1 MGWCGHG
8 WPTPARNHDLLS
20 PSDGPGFCPKPHRV
34 GGITACHLLPV
45 SGESQLPTSALPST
59 GAEGNPSGGEGS
71 PSGGE
76 AKKPLKLLL
85 VAARHHLASADLRA
99 LLAFLKSDD
108 CTCKVSLEV
117 ADPADHPELLELHR
131 LVATPALIKLEP
143 RPKQVFAG
151 NTLAVQL
158 RTWLPRWQQM
168 EAVTGLGLSL
178 RPAEIDGSR
187 SQREVQLEDQ
197 LLVLRQEN
205 ETLIERL
212 GVQERLLRMV
222 AHELRTP
229 LTAAK
234 LALQSHG
241 LGQIDENRFRD
252 VLFRRLND
260 IEDLSR
266 DLLEV
271 GTTRWEALFNPQRL
285 DLSQVAAEAILELE
299 KLWLRRGLHLV
310 TDIPADLPDVHAD
323 QRRMR
328 QVFLN
333 LLENALKFT
342 PDGGRVSLSLMHR
355 TSQWVQVSIC
365 DSGPGIP
372 TQEQRRIFQDRVR
385 LPQTSGTTS
394 GYGVG
399 LSVCRRI
406 TEVHGGRIWV
416 VSEPGEGACFHF
428 TVPVWAGQSSPE
440 MQHAEPDP
448 GEQEAVAGADLP

>member
-1 MGWCGHG
+1 MG
-8 WPTPARNHDLLS
+8 
-20 PSDGPGFCPKPHRV
+20 V
-34 GGITACHLLPV
+34 
-45 SGESQLPTSALPST
+45 
-59 GAEGNPSGGEGS
+59 AEGSTSGSECQQ
-71 PSGGE
+71 
-76 AKKPLKLLL
+76 PLKLLL
-85 VAARHHLASADLRA
+85 VAARHHLASADLRN
-99 LLAFLKSDD
+99 LLAFLDSDD
-108 CTCKVSLEV
+108 CSRKVSLQV
-117 ADPADHPELLELHR
+117 ADPADYPELLEIHR

-143 RPKQVFAG
+143 LPKQVFAG
-151 NTLAVQL
+151 SHLSLQL

-168 EAVTGLGLSL
+168 EVVSSLGLSL

-197 LLVLRQEN
+197 VLVLRQEN

-241 LGQIDENRFRD
+241 LGQIDEARFQD
-252 VLFRRLND
+252 VLQRRLDD
-260 IEDLSR
+260 IEALSR

-285 DLSQVAAEAILELE
+285 DLSQVVAEALLELE
-299 KLWLRRGLHLV
+299 KLWVNRGLQLV
-310 TDIPADLPDVHAD
+310 TDIPADIPDVHAD

-328 QVFLN
+328 QVLLN

-342 PDGGRVSLSLMHR
+342 PDGGKVSLSLLHR

-372 TQEQRRIFQDRVR
+372 REEQHRIFQDRVR

-416 VSEPGEGACFHF
+416 VSEPGEGACFNF
-428 TVPVWAGQSSPE
+428 TVPVWTGQSSPE
-440 MQHAEPDP
+440 PNRREPGP
-448 GEQEAVAGADLP
+448 AVPERADGSDLS

>member
-1 MGWCGHG
+1 MPVLGEPDVP
-8 WPTPARNHDLLS
+8 PTTPPPS
-20 PSDGPGFCPKPHRV
+20 PP
-34 GGITACHLLPV
+34 
-45 SGESQLPTSALPST
+45 SAL
-59 GAEGNPSGGEGS
+59 AEAGTTT
-71 PSGGE
+71 GE
-76 AKKPLKLLL
+76 AQKPLKLLL
-85 VAARHHLASADLRA
+85 VAARHHMATADLRA
-99 LLAFLKSDD
+99 LLAFLNSED
-108 CTCKVSLEV
+108 CTCKLSLQV

-131 LVATPALIKLEP
+131 LVATPALVKLEP
-143 RPKQVFAG
+143 LPKQVFAG

-168 EAVTGLGLSL
+168 EVVTSLGLSL

-234 LALQSHG
+234 LALQSHA
-241 LGQIDENRFRD
+241 LGQIDESRFRD
-252 VLFRRLND
+252 VLNRRLDD
-260 IEDLSR
+260 IEALSR

-271 GTTRWEALFNPQRL
+271 GTTRWEALFNPQRV

-299 KLWLRRGLHLV
+299 KLWVGRDLQLV

-342 PDGGRVSLSLMHR
+342 PDGGKVSLSLLHR

-372 TQEQRRIFQDRVR
+372 RQEQHRIFQDRVR

-394 GYGVG
+394 GFGVG

-406 TEVHGGRIWV
+406 AEVHGGRIWV
-416 VSEPGEGACFHF
+416 VSEPGEGACFNF
-428 TVPVWAGQSSPE
+428 TVPVWTGQSSPD
-440 MQHAEPDP
+440 PDRSDS
-448 GEQEAVAGADLP
+448 GLLATGDLS

>member
-1 MGWCGHG
+1 MAPWRRQH
-8 WPTPARNHDLLS
+8 R
-20 PSDGPGFCPKPHRV
+20 PHK
-34 GGITACHLLPV
+34 V
-45 SGESQLPTSALPST
+45 SGIAASQPLPA
-59 GAEGNPSGGEGS
+59 AGNPLQPGS
-71 PSGGE
+71 RTD
-76 AKKPLKLLL
+76 AAPLAGSAPAPQPGRKLRLELLL
-85 VAARHHLASADLRA
+85 VAANHHLASPDLRN
-99 LLAFLKSDD
+99 LLSFLRQED
-108 CTCKVSLEV
+108 CGFDVQLEV
-117 ADPADHPELLELHR
+117 ADPARHPEFLELHR
-131 LVATPALIKLEP
+131 LVATPALVKLAP
-143 RPKQVFAG
+143 SPKQVFAG
-151 NTLAVQL
+151 NTLSLQL
-158 RTWLPRWQQM
+158 RNWLPRWQQM
-168 EAVTGLGLSL
+168 GVVTSLGLSL

-234 LALQSHG
+234 LALQSHR
-241 LGQIDENRFRD
+241 LGQIDESRFRD
-252 VLFRRLND
+252 VLARRLDD
-260 IEDLSR
+260 IQELSS

-285 DLSQVAAEAILELE
+285 DIGQVAAEAILELE
-299 KLWLRRGLHLV
+299 KLWVGRDLDLV
-310 TDIPADLPDVHAD
+310 TDIPADLPDVYAD

-328 QVFLN
+328 QVLLN

-342 PDGGRVSLSLMHR
+342 PEGGHVTLTLLHR

-372 TQEQRRIFQDRVR
+372 SQEQQRIFQDRVR

-394 GYGVG
+394 GFGVG

-428 TVPVWAGQSSPE
+428 TVPVWAGQSAPE
-440 MQHAEPDP
+440 PPPPAPPRGLSEP
-448 GEQEAVAGADLP
+448 